1 MIAATSGSATP
12 DTPRRRRRG
21 GGGRDGERP
30 MVPDASFTS
39 YYGRPVVKAS
49 PWQSDIPAYLFLG
62 GMAAGS
68 SLLAAGAD
76 LRKLPELRR
85 VARLGALLSVTAGA
99 AALIHDLGKPER
111 FVNMLRVAKPTSP
124 MSVGTWILTAYGP
137 MAGLAGTAELAAMLP
152 RPLPVVGRLLDFA
165 ARPAGLLAAALAPAL
180 ASYTG
185 VLLSDTA
192 TPAWHGAR
200 RELPFVFVG
209 SAAAAAGGLAM
220 LGTSVAQAGP
230 ARRMAVGGAAFA
242 LGTEIRMAQHMG
254 LSAEAL
260 RSGKAKQFMDASRA
274 LTAAGAVGTIAFGR
288 HGVLAPIAGAALVAG
303 SVCSRFA
310 IFEAGQES
318 ARDPRYT
325 VIPQRQRIEANA
337 SLGAGRP

>member
-1 MIAATSGSATP
+1 
-12 DTPRRRRRG
+12 
-21 GGGRDGERP
+21 
-30 MVPDASFTS
+30 MVPDVSFTS

-62 GMAAGS
+62 GLAAGS

-85 VARLGALLSVTAGA
+85 VARLGALVSVTAGT
-99 AALIHDLGKPER
+99 AALIHDLGKPGR

-137 MAGLAGTAELAAMLP
+137 MAGLAGTSELARMLP
-152 RPLPVVGRLLDFA
+152 RPLPVVGRLLDIG

-185 VLLSDTA
+185 VLLADTA
-192 TPAWHGAR
+192 TPAWHAAR
-200 RELPFVFVG
+200 RELSFVFVG
-209 SAAAAAGGLAM
+209 SAASAAGGLAM

-242 LGTEIRMAQHMG
+242 LGTEIRMTKDMG

-260 RSGKAKQFMDASRA
+260 RSGKAKRLMDASRA
-274 LTAAGAVGTIAFGR
+274 LTAAGAVGTIVLGR
-288 HGVLAPIAGAALVAG
+288 HRVLAPLAGAALVAG
-303 SVCSRFA
+303 SVCARFA

-325 VIPQRQRIEANA
+325 MIPQRQRIEANA
-337 SLGAGRP
+337 SLGAGRS